1 MTEPDR
7 GTDRPSGRSVDP
19 DSGAAATGVAAP
31 SPGAQTGR
39 HRLALKLGGA
49 FAGAGIVVAA
59 VFGAL
64 YETGTAP
71 FDDAGQAPDGA
82 IAAATQTWVEA
93 MNSQNVEQM
102 RASVCAGDQAKF
114 ASTQDKPPV
123 SEPVRVDSVHD
134 VVVSGATATAT
145 LTASVGAGG
154 NKQTQDFQLGY
165 KDEAGTWKVCQ
176 SAGTAQA
183 PK

>member
-7 GTDRPSGRSVDP
+7 GTDRPTGRPVG
-19 DSGAAATGVAAP
+19 SGAPATDGVE
-31 SPGAQTGR
+31 AQSASARTGR
-39 HRLALKLGGA
+39 HRVALTIGGA
-49 FAGAGIVVAA
+49 CAGVGIVVAA

-71 FDDAGQAPDGA
+71 FDDAGQSTDAA
-82 IAAATQTWVEA
+82 ITKATQTWVDA

-114 ASTQDKPPV
+114 ADTPNKPPV
-123 SEPVRVDSVHD
+123 SEPVRIDSVHD

-145 LTASVGAGG
+145 MTASVGTGQ
-154 NKQTQDFQLGY
+154 NTQTQDFALGY

-183 PK
+183 PR